1 MENENIAAAAVSVQQ
16 ARTQS
21 QIAVNTLK
29 QSLSNQD
36 NLTDSMV
43 SSVSRVGDVIS
54 PGQAVPQSSQILD
67 QYA

>member
-1 MENENIAAAAVSVQQ
+1 MENENIAAAAVNVQQ

-29 QSLSNQD
+29 QSLSNQ
-36 NLTDSMV
+36 NNIADSMV
-43 SSVSRVGDVIS
+43 SSVSRVGDVIN
-54 PGQAVPQSSQILD
+54 PGQSVPQSSHILD